1 MSKTIRNE
9 KNPNRRPRTAHVRN
23 KKVAVAVCECGEL
36 VEPTEV
42 LCLSCEIELE
52 MFNGFSMEDL
62 AVLEAQLEAL
72 EEVAV

>member
-1 MSKTIRNE
+1 MSNTIRRE
-9 KNPNRRPRTAHVRN
+9 KNPNRKPRTAHVRN
-23 KKVAVAVCECGEL
+23 RKVALSICDCGEAI
-36 VEPTEV
+36 TDGSA

-72 EEVAV
+72 EAVAV